1 MTSMGR
7 KLDRLSHTLGSMLK
21 ARGLGSRLDEYRVF
35 GQWEKSVGPVI
46 ARHAQPQTVRGKK
59 LTLVVD
65 SPAWMQQ
72 LSLLKPQIVEKVN
85 RNLGKETIKDIML
98 RLGEVESRQQ
108 SSEPPPARTVL
119 DPGRAREN
127 RGLRSRDQRRRHPG
141 GGQARD
147 REGFLEPEAGRV
159 IPSLVKECLELTTR
173 YIRLSQRT
181 RHLRFYRSLP
191 GDMS

>member
-1 MTSMGR
+1 MAR

-46 ARHAQPQTVRGKK
+46 ARHAQPQIVRGKK

-98 RLGEVESRQQ
+98 RLGEVESRTEP
-108 SSEPPPARTVL
+108 SERPPVRTVL
-119 DPGRAREN
+119 GREEREKIEEYV
-127 RGLRSRDQRRRHPG
+127 RGISDADTRDAVR
-141 GGQARD
+141 
-147 REGFLEPEAGRV
+147 RV
-159 IPSLVKECLELTTR
+159 IEKDF
-173 YIRLSQRT
+173 LSRK
-181 RHLRFYRSLP
+181 R
-191 GDMS
+191 DK

>member
-1 MTSMGR
+1 MTAMGR

-59 LTLVVD
+59 LTLTVD

-85 RNLGKETIKDIML
+85 RSLGKETIKDIML

-108 SSEPPPARTVL
+108 SSEAPLVRTVL
-119 DPGRAREN
+119 GSDERRKIEDYVREI
-127 RGLRSRDQRRRHPG
+127 SD
-141 GGQARD
+141 AD
-147 REGFLEPEAGRV
+147 TREAVRRV
-159 IPSLVKECLELTTR
+159 IEKDF
-173 YIRLSQRT
+173 LSRK
-181 RHLRFYRSLP
+181 RD
-191 GDMS
+191 G